1 MRKGWH
7 KKTKKIDEL
16 LNELSN
22 WLTLLIDRDAS
33 EFTYDRCRLIL
44 KSAIQL
50 GRLTLRNNRMRG
62 RF

>member
-1 MRKGWH
+1 MAQENE
-7 KKTKKIDEL
+7 KIDEL

-22 WLTLLIDRDAS
+22 LLTLLIDRDAS

>member
-22 WLTLLIDRDAS
+22 LLTLLIDRDAS
-33 EFTYDRCRLIL
+33 GFTYDRCRLIL

>member
-1 MRKGWH
+1 MGKGWH
-7 KKTKKIDEL
+7 KQPKKIDEL
-16 LNELSN
+16 LNELLN
-22 WLTLLIDRDAS
+22 VLTLLIDRDAS

>member
-22 WLTLLIDRDAS
+22 LLTLLIDWDAS

>member
-16 LNELSN
+16 LNELLN
-22 WLTLLIDRDAS
+22 LLTLLIDRDAS

>member
-7 KKTKKIDEL
+7 KKTIKIDEL

-22 WLTLLIDRDAS
+22 LLTLLIDRDAS

>member
-1 MRKGWH
+1 MRKGWR

-22 WLTLLIDRDAS
+22 LLTLLIDRDAS